1 MMIMDDVVVA
11 DDSVAVGAAKKKTS
25 PETRNSTF
33 RTITLVRSLEFPIL
47 SVRYL
52 QEIAN
57 ATNVSILDPF
67 FPFTLW
73 DATCIPIQNNFYA

>member
-33 RTITLVRSLEFPIL
+33 RYMLLL
-47 SVRYL
+47 
-52 QEIAN
+52 
-57 ATNVSILDPF
+57 LDVPSF
-67 FPFTLW
+67 
-73 DATCIPIQNNFYA
+73 IPLFKLL